1 MLKVEKNELEKK
13 LTQKGSFNALSEI
26 ELIDFNSTE
35 TGKEEFQAIK
45 EEVNFLTSE
54 ITLLKKQNTSL
65 SSQCT

>member
-1 MLKVEKNELEKK
+1 
-13 LTQKGSFNALSEI
+13 LTQKGTFNALSEI
-26 ELIDFNSTE
+26 ELIDLNSTE